1 MELRAEIISIGDE
14 LTSGQRLD
22 TNSRWLSEQLG
33 NLGVKTVFH
42 TTVGD
47 SMADN
52 VDAFRTAARRVDI
65 VVATGGLGPTADDLT
80 REAMAEAFHSPLEL
94 RPDALA
100 HIESLFVRRKRPM
113 PERNRSQA
121 MFPFGSRIIDNPHG
135 TAPGIDLVVA
145 NTMQGSSGDCRIF
158 SLPGVPGEMMQMY
171 AAVVEPRLVQEMGV
185 GAKRWCFHCL
195 KVFGI
200 GESDVENKLP
210 DLIRRDRDPI
220 VGITVSKATITL
232 RIAALCANE
241 SEFQAKIQPTINE
254 IRSQLGLLVFG
265 QGEIDIDEATHRLL
279 LEKNVSLGVVE
290 IGSGAWI
297 QHGLAKLT
305 QTGEKG
311 LQMSLWLPSLEAI
324 PHAHVG
330 GRAQA
335 LRFAAPD
342 DLSRSTNSATDSF
355 AMPKSVESDPE
366 PNAAIARELSLAAE
380 RFREQHDLDL
390 CLAAG
395 VYPTWQAVS
404 TSVTLPSSEFSF
416 SLARRGKETKCT
428 TVSLGAHPEVLYH
441 RLAKAGLNFLRL
453 ELLQHG

>member
-1 MELRAEIISIGDE
+1 MEFRAEIISIGDE

-47 SMADN
+47 SMSDN

-80 REAMAEAFHSPLEL
+80 REALAEAFHSPLEL
-94 RPDALA
+94 RPEALV
-100 HIESLFVRRKRPM
+100 HIESLFARRKRPM

-121 MFPFGSRIIDNPHG
+121 MFPVGSRIIDNPHG

-145 NTMQGSSGDCRIF
+145 NSMQGGSGECRLF
-158 SLPGVPGEMMQMY
+158 SLPGVPAEMMQMY
-171 AAVVEPRLVQEMGV
+171 SAIVEPRLIQEMGV
-185 GAKRWCFHCL
+185 GAKRWYFHCL

-200 GESDVENKLP
+200 GESDVEKKLP

-220 VGITVSKATITL
+220 VGITVSNATITL

-241 SEFQAKIQPTINE
+241 SEFQAKIQPTIEE
-254 IRSQLGLLVFG
+254 IQSQLGLLVFG

-290 IGSGAWI
+290 VGSGAWI

-305 QTGEKG
+305 QPGEKG
-311 LQMSLWLPSLEAI
+311 LQVSLWLPSLEALT
-324 PHAHVG
+324 HANVS

-335 LRFAAPD
+335 LRSAAPD
-342 DLSRSTNSATDSF
+342 DLSLSANSGIDS
-355 AMPKSVESDPE
+355 E
-366 PNAAIARELSLAAE
+366 PNAAIARGLSLAAE

-395 VYPTWQAVS
+395 VYPTWEAVS
-404 TSVTLPSSEFSF
+404 ASVTLPSSDFSF

-428 TVSLGAHPEVLYH
+428 TVSLGAHPEVLYY

>member
-33 NLGVKTVFH
+33 NLGVKSVFH

-47 SMADN
+47 SMSDN

-80 REAMAEAFHSPLEL
+80 REAMAEAFHCPLEL
-94 RPDALA
+94 RPEALA
-100 HIESLFVRRKRPM
+100 HIESLFARRKRPM
-113 PERNRSQA
+113 PQRNRSQA
-121 MFPFGSRIIDNPHG
+121 MFPVGSRIIDNPHG
-135 TAPGIDLVVA
+135 TAPGIDLVVP
-145 NTMQGSSGDCRIF
+145 NTRQGGSGECRLF
-158 SLPGVPGEMMQMY
+158 SLPGVPAEMMQMY

-185 GAKRWCFHCL
+185 GAKRWYFHCL

-200 GESDVENKLP
+200 GESDVEKKLP

-241 SEFQAKIQPTINE
+241 SEFQAKIQPTIQE
-254 IRSQLGLLVFG
+254 IQSQLGLLVFG
-265 QGEIDIDEATHRLL
+265 QGEIDIDEATYRLL

-290 IGSGAWI
+290 VGSGAWI

-305 QTGEKG
+305 QPGEKG
-311 LQMSLWLPSLEAI
+311 LQMSLWLPSLEAL
-324 PHAHVG
+324 PHANVS

-335 LRFAAPD
+335 LRSASPKDVNHSPNSTTDAVPD
-342 DLSRSTNSATDSF
+342 
-355 AMPKSVESDPE
+355 
-366 PNAAIARELSLAAE
+366 AAIARELSIVAE

-395 VYPTWQAVS
+395 VYPTWEAVS
-404 TSVTLPSSEFSF
+404 TSATLPSSDFSF

-453 ELLQHG
+453 ELL